1 LNKARTILVIL
12 HRYAGLTM
20 ALFLFVAGVTGSLLA
35 FPEELDAWL
44 NPELFRTTNE
54 AAPLD
59 IDRLVEIVERHDPRI
74 KVQRVNLSPAPGHSA
89 LIEVVPRGKDAPH
102 PGYDE
107 LFVDAATGTVL
118 GQRLWGAFRIDRA
131 HFVPFL
137 YRLHD
142 RLHLPG
148 RWGVWLMGG
157 IAILWTL
164 DCFVGFYLTL
174 PRRRAFLAKW
184 RRAWLIATHGGAYR
198 LNFDLHR
205 AGGLWLWLL
214 LLALAISSVSLNLRW
229 DLFQP
234 AVSFVS
240 PVTPNIFDRREPGNG
255 PQESRL
261 PFSQALKR
269 GEEEAARLGWNGR
282 TISVRYIAGYDII
295 TVQFHFTGNFRDE
308 WRWVHLD
315 GQDGRFLE
323 GEWLGQG
330 SGGDIFTQAQ
340 FPIHSGRLLG
350 LPGRILIAVGGMIT
364 AALAV
369 TGVVIWWKKRR
380 GRHRRA

>member
-1 LNKARTILVIL
+1 MKARAILVIL
-12 HRYAGLTM
+12 HRYAGLAM
-20 ALFLFVAGVTGSLLA
+20 ALFLFVAGVTGCLLA

-44 NPELFRTTNE
+44 NPELFRTGNE
-54 AAPLD
+54 APPLD
-59 IDRLVEIVERHDPRI
+59 IDTLVATIERQDPRI
-74 KVQRVNLSPAPGHSA
+74 KVQRVNLSPGPGHSA
-89 LIEVVPRGKDAPH
+89 LIEIVPRGDAD

-107 LFVDAATGTVL
+107 LFVDPATGAIL
-118 GQRLWGAFRIDRA
+118 GKRPWGALRIDRA

-157 IAILWTL
+157 IAILWTV

-174 PRRRAFLAKW
+174 PRRRAFFVKW
-184 RRAWLIATHGGAYR
+184 RRAWLVVLQSGAYR

-205 AGGLWLWLL
+205 AGGLWLWIV

-234 AVSFVS
+234 AVSLIS
-240 PVTPNIFDRREPGNG
+240 PVTPNIFDRREPGDG
-255 PQESRL
+255 PRESRL
-261 PFSQALKR
+261 TFSQALKR

-282 TISVRYIAGYDII
+282 TISVRYIADYDII
-295 TVQFHFTGNFRDE
+295 TVQFRFTGAFRDE

-330 SGGDIFTQAQ
+330 TGGDIFTQAQ

-350 LPGRILIAVGGMIT
+350 LPGRILIAVAGIAT
-364 AALAV
+364 ALLSV
-369 TGVVIWWKKRR
+369 TGIVIWWKKRR
-380 GRHRRA
+380 GRSRCG

>member
-1 LNKARTILVIL
+1 
-12 HRYAGLTM
+12 M

-44 NPELFRTTNE
+44 NPELFRTGYESPQLGIN
-54 AAPLD
+54 
-59 IDRLVEIVERHDPRI
+59 RLVATVERQDPRI
-74 KVQRVNLSPAPGHSA
+74 KVQRVNLSAGPGHSA
-89 LIEVVPRGKDAPH
+89 LIEIVPRGDAD

-107 LFVDAATGTVL
+107 LFVDPATGAVL

-157 IAILWTL
+157 IAILWTV

-174 PRRRAFLAKW
+174 PRRRAFFAKW
-184 RRAWLIATHGGAYR
+184 RRAWLVMTQAGAYR

-205 AGGLWLWLL
+205 ASGLWLWLV

-234 AVSFVS
+234 AVSLVS

-255 PQESRL
+255 PRESRL
-261 PFSQALKR
+261 TFSQALKR
-269 GEEEAARLGWNGR
+269 GEEEAARLGWNGK

-295 TVQFHFTGNFRDE
+295 TVQFHFTGTFRDE

-330 SGGDIFTQAQ
+330 SAGDIFTQAQ

-350 LPGRILIAVGGMIT
+350 LPGRILIAVAGIAT
-364 AALAV
+364 ALLSV
-369 TGVVIWWKKRR
+369 TGIVIWWKKRR
-380 GRHRRA
+380 GRSRHA